1 VSTFSSVDVASFT
14 RNSTP
19 AGCVFPLLKEIDMA
33 KTKYI
38 MYDCAYCHKP
48 TKMELV
54 GEQQVEGA
62 ETPSSKAWYR
72 CTRCKHSTLI
82 NRQTLTKG
90 KNGDLANIDRSSC
103 IRYSKEQVFKVGQVI
118 YHSEWDDVGRV
129 IAKQKTS
136 DGTQAITVSFEKLG
150 ERRLIENVQAS
161 FEPEFPQSISTP

>member
-1 VSTFSSVDVASFT
+1 
-14 RNSTP
+14 
-19 AGCVFPLLKEIDMA
+19 MA

-38 MYDCAYCHKP
+38 MHDCAYCHKP

-62 ETPSSKAWYR
+62 EAPSSKAWYR
-72 CTRCKHSTLI
+72 CTRCKHSMLI
-82 NRQTLTKG
+82 DRQSLTKG
-90 KNGDLANIDRSSC
+90 KNGDLAKIDRRSC
-103 IRYSKEQVFKVGQVI
+103 VQYSKERVFKVGQVI

-129 IAKQKTS
+129 ISKQKTS

-161 FEPEFPQSISTP
+161 FEPELPQSISTS